1 VPSSDTSGGLL
12 AAETCRAGGLGF
24 VAAGHLNSKE
34 ALIKLEREINI
45 FRQADTEDCYP
56 LAIGFIGHS
65 TFGSEDGWRMFE
77 NILEDYQPQV
87 IQCFAP
93 AISYHKEQKNKKNV
107 VQIAHSYGCKIIAQV
122 GTVEEGI
129 QALEAGVDA
138 IIAQGSEAGGHGVRR
153 EDGNGT
159 LSLTARLVKIA
170 AAQKKRVPVL
180 AAGGISDGRGLIAAL
195 SLGADGVVLGTRLW
209 ASVEAMGPASFKA
222 ALLEASSGD
231 DVVRTRVFDTINNS
245 YKGTKWPAPYDSSG
259 TLRNETTK
267 TWDGRL
273 HEVEA
278 LVKTGDESDGVDDF
292 VSYKQAVKEEDANLA
307 SVYCGE
313 GVGEINSIDPAFAII
328 QRIEKEALKILQNLQ
343 TIVVEDNAEDE
354 DTAEF

>member
-1 VPSSDTSGGLL
+1 VSCSDTSGGLL

-93 AISYHKEQKNKKNV
+93 AISYHKERKNKNV

-138 IIAQGSEAGGHGVRR
+138 IIAQGSEGGGHGVRR

-209 ASVEAMGPASFKA
+209 ASEESMGPDSYKV
-222 ALLEASSGD
+222 ALLRATSGD

-245 YKGTKWPAPYDSSG
+245 YKETKWPKPYDSSG
-259 TLRNETTK
+259 TLRNETT

-273 HEVEA
+273 SEIEDS
-278 LVKTGDESDGVDDF
+278 LKTGDESDEVHDF
-292 VSYKQAVKEEDANLA
+292 VSKYKQAVKEGDTNLA
-307 SVYCGE
+307 GVYCGE
-313 GVGEINSIDPAFAII
+313 GVGEIDSIDPTFAII
-328 QRIEKEALKILQNLQ
+328 QRIENEAIEVLQNLQ
-343 TIVVEDNAEDE
+343 TVIVED
-354 DTAEF
+354 

>member
-1 VPSSDTSGGLL
+1 M
-12 AAETCRAGGLGF
+12 
-24 VAAGHLNSKE
+24 AAGHLNSKE

-45 FRQADTEDCYP
+45 FRQADTKDCYP

-93 AISYHKEQKNKKNV
+93 AISYHKERKNKNV

-170 AAQKKRVPVL
+170 ASQKKRVPVL

-209 ASVEAMGPASFKA
+209 ASEESIGPDNYKV
-222 ALLEASSGD
+222 ALLRASSGD

-245 YKGTKWPAPYDSSG
+245 YKDTKWPAPYDSSG

-273 HEVEA
+273 PEVEDA
-278 LVKTGDESDGVDDF
+278 LRTDDESSEVRAF
-292 VSYKQAVKEEDANLA
+292 VSKYKQAEDDTNLA
-307 SVYCGE
+307 VVYCGE
-313 GVGEINSIDPAFAII
+313 GVGEIDSIDPTFAII
-328 QRIEKEALKILQNLQ
+328 QRIENEAIEVLQNLQ
-343 TIVVEDNAEDE
+343 KIVVEE
-354 DTAEF
+354 

>member
-1 VPSSDTSGGLL
+1 M
-12 AAETCRAGGLGF
+12 
-24 VAAGHLNSKE
+24 AAGHLNSKE
-34 ALIKLEREINI
+34 ALINLEREINI

-93 AISYHKEQKNKKNV
+93 AISYHKERKNKNV
-107 VQIAHSYGCKIIAQV
+107 VQIAHSYGCKIMAQV

-129 QALEAGVDA
+129 QSLEAGVDA

-170 AAQKKRVPVL
+170 AAQPKRVPVL

-209 ASVEAMGPASFKA
+209 ASEEGLGPDSYKV
-222 ALLEASSGD
+222 ALLRASSGD

-245 YKGTKWPAPYDSSG
+245 YRDTRWPAPYDSSG
-259 TLRNETTK
+259 TLRNETTY

-273 HEVEA
+273 PEVEDA
-278 LVKTGDESDGVDDF
+278 LRTGDESSEVHAF
-292 VSYKQAVKEEDANLA
+292 VSKYKEAKDDTNLA
-307 SVYCGE
+307 AVYCGE
-313 GVGEINSIDPAFAII
+313 GVGEIDSIDPTFAII
-328 QRIEKEALKILQNLQ
+328 QRIENEAIEVVQNLQ
-343 TIVVEDNAEDE
+343 KIVVEE
-354 DTAEF
+354 

>member
-1 VPSSDTSGGLL
+1 VSSSDTSGGLL

-45 FRQADTEDCYP
+45 FRQADIEDCYP

-93 AISYHKEQKNKKNV
+93 AISYHKERNNKNV

-138 IIAQGSEAGGHGVRR
+138 IIAQGSEAGGHGIRR
-153 EDGNGT
+153 EEGNGT
-159 LSLTARLVKIA
+159 LSLTARFVKIA

-209 ASVEAMGPASFKA
+209 ASEEAIGPATYKD
-222 ALLEASSGD
+222 ALLRASSGD
-231 DVVRTRVFDTINNS
+231 DVVRTRVFDSINNS
-245 YKGTKWPAPYDSSG
+245 YKDTTWPAPYDSSG
-259 TLRNETTK
+259 TLRNETTE

-273 HEVEA
+273 LEIEDALRKDDGSNEVH
-278 LVKTGDESDGVDDF
+278 DF
-292 VSYKQAVKEEDANLA
+292 VSKYKQAVKEGNTNLA
-307 SVYCGE
+307 AVYCGE
-313 GVGEINSIDPAFAII
+313 GVGEIDSIDPTFAII
-328 QRIEKEALKILQNLQ
+328 QRIENEAREILQNLQ
-343 TIVVEDNAEDE
+343 TIIVED
-354 DTAEF
+354 